1 MSGMSYAKREPQL
14 FDGMIFVPA
23 VSDKRHIFLARDIGI
38 TRDFSCKAEGKGEG
52 GMTYGK
58 K

>member
-23 VSDKRHIFLARDIGI
+23 VSDKRHIFLVRDIGI
-38 TRDFSCKAEGKGEG
+38 TKDFSCKQKEKAKEE
-52 GMTYGK
+52 
-58 K
+58 